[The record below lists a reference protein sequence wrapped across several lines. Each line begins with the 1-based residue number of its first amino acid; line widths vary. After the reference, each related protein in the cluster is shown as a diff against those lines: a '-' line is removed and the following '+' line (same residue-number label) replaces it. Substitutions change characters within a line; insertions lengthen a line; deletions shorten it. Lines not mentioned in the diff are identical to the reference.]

1 MLVVGL
7 TGGIGSGKTAASEHF
22 KSLGITIVD
31 ADEVSRQVVE
41 PGTPALSQIAEHF
54 GDRVLDDDRSLDRR
68 ALRDIIFNQPDEKN
82 WLEQLLHPLI
92 GMETFRQLQTSQS
105 AYTIFVSPLLIEIGQ
120 DKMTQRILVVD
131 APESEQVSRTI
142 KRDDTDAESVKSI
155 MQSQASRALRLEKA
169 DDVLLNDGSL
179 ESLKEKV
186 EALHKTYLELAQS
199 GKPAGE
205 DS

>member
-41 PGTPALSQIAEHF
+41 PGTPALSEIAEHF
-54 GDRVLDDDRSLDRR
+54 RERVLNTDQSLDRR
-68 ALRDIIFNQPDEKN
+68 ALREIVFNQPDEKK

-92 GMETFRQLQTSQS
+92 GMETFRQLQASQS

-179 ESLKEKV
+179 ENLKEKV
-186 EALHKTYLELAQS
+186 EALHRVYLELAQS
-199 GKPAGE
+199 DKPAGE
-205 DS
+205 D

>member
-54 GDRVLDDDRSLDRR
+54 GERVLNTDQSLDRR
-68 ALRDIIFNQPDEKN
+68 ALREIVFNQPDEKK

-92 GMETFRQLQTSQS
+92 GMETFQQLQASES

-131 APESEQVSRTI
+131 ASESEQVSRTI

-169 DDVLLNDGSL
+169 NDVLLNDGSL
-179 ESLKEKV
+179 ENLKEKV
-186 EALHKTYLELAQS
+186 EALHRIYLELAQS

-205 DS
+205 D

>member
-54 GDRVLDDDRSLDRR
+54 GERVLDDDQSLDRR
-68 ALRDIIFNQPDEKN
+68 ALRDIIFNQPDEKK

-92 GMETFRQLQTSQS
+92 GMETFRQLQASQS

-199 GKPAGE
+199 DKPAGE

>member
-54 GDRVLDDDRSLDRR
+54 GERVLNTDQSLDRR
-68 ALRDIIFNQPDEKN
+68 ALREIVFNQPDEKK

-92 GMETFRQLQTSQS
+92 GMETFRQLQASQS

-179 ESLKEKV
+179 ENLKEKV

-199 GKPAGE
+199 DKPAGE
-205 DS
+205 V

>member
-54 GDRVLDDDRSLDRR
+54 GERVLDDDQSLDRR
-68 ALRDIIFNQPDEKN
+68 ALRDIIFNQPDEKK

-92 GMETFRQLQTSQS
+92 GMETFRQLQASQS

-142 KRDDTDAESVKSI
+142 KRDDTNAESVKSI

>member
-54 GDRVLDDDRSLDRR
+54 GERVLNTDQSLDRR
-68 ALRDIIFNQPDEKN
+68 ALRDIVFNHPDEKK

-92 GMETFRQLQTSQS
+92 GMETFRQLQASQS

-179 ESLKEKV
+179 ENLKEKV
-186 EALHKTYLELAQS
+186 EALHRIYLEMAQS
-199 GKPAGE
+199 DKPAGG
-205 DS
+205 D

>member
-54 GDRVLDDDRSLDRR
+54 GERVLNTDQSLDRR
-68 ALRDIIFNQPDEKN
+68 ALREIVFNQPDEKK

-92 GMETFRQLQTSQS
+92 GMETFRQLQASES

-131 APESEQVSRTI
+131 ASESEQVSRTI

-169 DDVLLNDGSL
+169 NDVLLNDGSL
-179 ESLKEKV
+179 ENLKKKV
-186 EALHKTYLELAQS
+186 EALHRIYLELAQS

-205 DS
+205 G

>member
-41 PGTPALSQIAEHF
+41 PGTPALKQIAAHF
-54 GDRVLDDDRSLDRR
+54 GEQILNDDQSLNRR
-68 ALRDIIFNQPDEKN
+68 ALRELIFNNEEEKK

-92 GMETFRQLQTSQS
+92 GMETFRQLQASQS

-131 APESEQVSRTI
+131 APESEQVLRTVE
-142 KRDDTDAESVKSI
+142 RDNTDADSVKSI
-155 MQSQASRALRLEKA
+155 MKSQASRTLRLEKA
-169 DDVLLNDGSL
+169 DDVLVNDGSL

-186 EALHKTYLELAQS
+186 EALHKTYLELAKNDQAS
-199 GKPAGE
+199 EVK
-205 DS
+205 